1 MGRAIDLFVTYRFIK
16 LLVTPFEKTDAYRLG
31 IIDADGK
38 RILVPGTTNK
48 PTPLRTVEEKS
59 AYTVLHKLVFNIKKI
74 FAKVPGLRTKLGTY
88 AAALFLLKD
97 TFKESV
103 DDPDIF
109 EKEFM
114 KYLKEQGY
122 EIDDTISEEVI
133 GFGEVLP
140 KGEYKLANDILNK
153 EEEELSAKKGDKV
166 VAFDDEAPVDTI
178 LGVDIFPVVHVK
190 TQEKIYSGN
199 EREKIISYTLTSIQT
214 ILAQNRFAKIAYEYF
229 KSLKEP
235 YVSPIASNI
244 IKPIIL
250 MSLIKLKVKNKLEF
264 TNMNLKKSLNSIK
277 NKIGEILGHYP
288 NLLVNISELTPK
300 AIPSS
305 DIIKKYQRNL

>member
-16 LLVTPFEKTDAYRLG
+16 LLVTPFEKTDAFNLG

-38 RILVPGTTNK
+38 RILEPGTTNK
-48 PTPLRTVEEKS
+48 PTILRTVEEKS

-74 FAKVPGLRTKLGTY
+74 FGKVPGLRTKLGTY

-103 DDPDIF
+103 DDPDVF

-122 EIDDTISEEVI
+122 EIDNSISEEVI

-140 KGEYKLANDILNK
+140 KGDYKLANDILNN

-166 VAFDDEAPVDTI
+166 VAYDDEAPVDTI

-190 TQEKIYSGN
+190 TQEKIYVGL
-199 EREKIISYTLTSIQT
+199 EDLIQWK
-214 ILAQNRFAKIAYEYF
+214 NS
-229 KSLKEP
+229 KS
-235 YVSPIASNI
+235 
-244 IKPIIL
+244 
-250 MSLIKLKVKNKLEF
+250 
-264 TNMNLKKSLNSIK
+264 
-277 NKIGEILGHYP
+277 
-288 NLLVNISELTPK
+288 
-300 AIPSS
+300 
-305 DIIKKYQRNL
+305 